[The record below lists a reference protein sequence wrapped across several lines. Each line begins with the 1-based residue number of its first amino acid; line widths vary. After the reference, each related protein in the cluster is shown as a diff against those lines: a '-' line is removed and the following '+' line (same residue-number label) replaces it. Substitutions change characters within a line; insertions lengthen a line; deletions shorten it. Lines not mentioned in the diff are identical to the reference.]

1 MRKEFRKFDKN
12 HVRVVDMKVIT
23 FNDLIKEIGVYI
35 KTKTEELND
44 CIKRTRDGRPELSEE
59 KCLEYAQMTVDSL
72 SCSTYLNS
80 NEHIPAS
87 HIISDY
93 LGVNVVDYYWIRD
106 GEYVEIVYTV

>member
-23 FNDLIKEIGVYI
+23 FNDLIKETGVYI
-35 KTKTEELND
+35 KTESEELND
-44 CIKRTRDGRPELSEE
+44 RVKSRRDARPELSEE
-59 KCLEYAQMTVDSL
+59 ECLEYEQMIVDSL
-72 SCSTYLNS
+72 SCSTYLNID
-80 NEHIPAS
+80 EHIPARC
-87 HIISDY
+87 IISDY